1 MAFFLL
7 CLLGLTLGRKLGWV
21 LCRSLLY
28 QSGWAV
34 VVFVCLVWGIGLAYA
49 FHFLIVTF
57 HPGLL
62 LRILGYG
69 AAMYVSIPN
78 YGLLN
83 EASIPADQLPR
94 HTFIKI
100 VPWVL
105 FIAAS
110 ILFAY
115 AIR

>member
-34 VVFVCLVWGIGLAYA
+34 VVFVCLVWGIGLAYG
-49 FHFLIVTF
+49 FHLLIMTF

-62 LRILGYG
+62 LKIFGYG

-100 VPWVL
+100 VPSVL

-110 ILFAY
+110 ILYAY